1 MPIALLV
8 DDDADFRSVL
18 GEVLEGEGYWIV
30 QAANGREAM
39 KVLSSLKPDVIL
51 IDLLMPVMNGW
62 SLFAAIEE
70 RPELLTVPVVFLSA
84 LPHMAP
90 GGGSLILKKPL
101 DLPALMK
108 LLDALGPGAS
118 PSEMR
123 LKAAPR
129 TAPAYR
135 LRGGR

>member
-30 QAANGREAM
+30 EAANGREAIR
-39 KVLSSLKPDVIL
+39 VLNSLRPDVIL

-62 SLFAAIEE
+62 SLFAAIED
-70 RPELLTVPVVFLSA
+70 RPELRTVPVVFLSA

-108 LLDALGPGAS
+108 LLDALGPGSS

>member
-30 QAANGREAM
+30 EAANGREAIR
-39 KVLSSLKPDVIL
+39 VLNSLRPDVIL
-51 IDLLMPVMNGW
+51 IDLLMPVINGW
-62 SLFAAIEE
+62 SLFAAIED
-70 RPELLTVPVVFLSA
+70 RPELRTVPVVFLSA

-108 LLDALGPGAS
+108 LLDALGPGSS